1 MFPGWMELSLSS
13 EGPAYSDGIR
23 LSLRTVLGVF
33 RSNSS
38 KRITRYAV
46 GIIHSLFQRLT
57 LGTDTQLRVQRKF
70 IQDAVVQREA
80 EPE

>member
-1 MFPGWMELSLSS
+1 MDGTLLSS

-38 KRITRYAV
+38 KRMTRYAA